1 MKKLILPL
9 VILLSACGASESNS
23 NGSGDFTDVAA
34 EVIPTYDYTTS
45 SKWLFNSETSE
56 IGWSRILD
64 QKPTKKKVKLFGAMV
79 DVELGAVKLEMEGN
93 VSMEDAYLNDT
104 NDLFKNGIILFD
116 MATFKFAQ
124 EKGQGLFNTQ
134 DHPHSTLEFLSFTP
148 QDEPALYTSEVK
160 LTIQGHSEEFQ
171 IEVLLEEDGGGM
183 NLKGEFDFNT
193 LDFPLRESAKKKDVN
208 KDVITVDMDVN
219 FTLGETVKDSTRT
232 N

>member
-23 NGSGDFTDVAA
+23 NGSGDSTDVAA